1 VLHFPSWF
9 FLSYFLALPNLELLV
24 AIWVS
29 SFTCLPHVRVDIA
42 PRYSS
47 IMNTLGNAVGALA
60 GLAGP
65 LVVSALLDNFADV
78 TAWKLVFFITG
89 AQSVVAL
96 IVFYF
101 YQADTIVDVLNNPY
115 KSDNNIKADHG
126 EL

>member
-1 VLHFPSWF
+1 
-9 FLSYFLALPNLELLV
+9 
-24 AIWVS
+24 
-29 SFTCLPHVRVDIA
+29 
-42 PRYSS
+42 
-47 IMNTLGNAVGALA
+47 MNTLGNAVGALA